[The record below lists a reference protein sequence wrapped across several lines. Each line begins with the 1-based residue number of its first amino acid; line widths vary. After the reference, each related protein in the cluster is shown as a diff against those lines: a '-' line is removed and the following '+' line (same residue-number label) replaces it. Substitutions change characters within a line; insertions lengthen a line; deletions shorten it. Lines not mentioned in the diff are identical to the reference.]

1 MTPSLR
7 FSATVTIAGQ
17 RPRRHYSGRQLA
29 AHHASDP
36 VVAPID
42 NDRDAHYSER
52 QPKMRVLLQR
62 VSKAE
67 VRIREPETEPRVTGR
82 IGRGFVLLVGF
93 TAGDTDDHCAW
104 MAEKVTGLRL
114 FSDADDKMNL
124 ALSDVGGSMLV
135 VSQFTLY
142 GDARKGRRPSF
153 IDAARPE
160 VAIPLY
166 ERFVEQLRKTGIPT
180 ETGEFGA
187 MMDVELV
194 NDGPVTLWLE
204 R

>member
-1 MTPSLR
+1 
-7 FSATVTIAGQ
+7 
-17 RPRRHYSGRQLA
+17 
-29 AHHASDP
+29 
-36 VVAPID
+36 
-42 NDRDAHYSER
+42 
-52 QPKMRVLLQR
+52 MRILLQR
-62 VSKAE
+62 VARAE
-67 VRIREPETEPRVTGR
+67 VRIRGEGAAPRLAGR
-82 IGRGFVLLVGF
+82 IGRGYLLLIGITHADTGE
-93 TAGDTDDHCAW
+93 TAAW
-104 MAEKVTGLRL
+104 MAEKVAGLRL

-124 ALSDVGGSMLV
+124 ALDDVGGAVLA

-142 GDARKGRRPSF
+142 GDAAKGRRPSF

-160 VAIPLY
+160 VAEPLY
-166 ERFVEQLRKTGIPT
+166 ERFVAMLRGKGLAV

>member
-1 MTPSLR
+1 
-7 FSATVTIAGQ
+7 
-17 RPRRHYSGRQLA
+17 
-29 AHHASDP
+29 
-36 VVAPID
+36 
-42 NDRDAHYSER
+42 
-52 QPKMRVLLQR
+52 
-62 VSKAE
+62 
-67 VRIREPETEPRVTGR
+67 
-82 IGRGFVLLVGF
+82 
-93 TAGDTDDHCAW
+93 
-104 MAEKVTGLRL
+104 MAEKVAGLRL
-114 FSDADDKMNL
+114 FGDAEGKMNL
-124 ALSDVGGSMLV
+124 SLADVGGELLV

-142 GDARKGRRPSF
+142 GNAEKGRRPSF

-166 ERFVEQLRKTGIPT
+166 ESFVGALRAKDFRV